1 MLALV
6 LLALAPCSSLS
17 PVTFRRAESLTGL
30 LDRATVTER
39 EIVNVLGRWKTHRDW
54 DAVSYTHLTLPTI
67 LLV

>member
-1 MLALV
+1 MLLLALV

-39 EIVNVLGRWKTHRDW
+39 EIVNVLGRWKTHRD
-54 DAVSYTHLTLPTI
+54 
-67 LLV
+67 